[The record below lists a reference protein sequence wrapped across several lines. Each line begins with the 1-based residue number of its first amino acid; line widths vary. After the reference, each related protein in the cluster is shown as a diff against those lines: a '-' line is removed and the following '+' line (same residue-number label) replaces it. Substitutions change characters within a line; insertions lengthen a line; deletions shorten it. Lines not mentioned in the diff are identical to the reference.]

1 MQQQILVHLKK
12 RKKQNTKTYWPK
24 LEDESQFSS
33 QTFNQKHLKQD
44 MYFEKR
50 KFSALFLEDS

>member
-1 MQQQILVHLKK
+1 MTLK
-12 RKKQNTKTYWPK
+12 KKQNTKTYWLK
-24 LEDESQFSS
+24 LVDESQFSS

-44 MYFEKR
+44 MYFEKS